1 MIVSWRS
8 FYDPKEIVISD
19 VMSGGGE
26 VMLQAIRESAKERLL
41 PEVWRDLT
49 IRYSAVPEDL
59 ILYGA
64 ASVAIDKILEK
75 TDAFSPSGADAPESK
90 PL

>member
-1 MIVSWRS
+1 
-8 FYDPKEIVISD
+8 
-19 VMSGGGE
+19 
-26 VMLQAIRESAKERLL
+26 MLQAIRESAKERLL
-41 PEVWRDLT
+41 PEVWRELT